1 MLVAVLVMWAA
12 TKVVCDAQDPWP
24 IKIFKT
30 RIYSMD
36 ARVGIPIL
44 GEARFGAF
52 NMIGYA
58 DGRTSA
64 RFTELRTS
72 APSGQ
77 EYLFRVDIAGYGFYL
92 DEDFR
97 EQRLLDENFTNGT
110 YTVSATTTNG
120 TNDQVSLD
128 LTENEYP
135 GSIRINNLI
144 AAQSV
149 NPTNDFT
156 LTWDPIPGAL
166 ATDRIRVNFD
176 VDFAGGQPTW
186 DAPDLFGT
194 NTLPGTA
201 TSLTIPTAALTNITR
216 NHSANITI
224 YRISQLATNAGG
236 TLMGAIG
243 HASSTTFQL
252 GIAGTT
258 NDYPVYPGL
267 QSLSPT
273 IGDTNIPVNTVFT
286 LTFWSSLDTNVN
298 LAEALVWTGIPD
310 TNNFD
315 YSWDTNGTR
324 LFCRYHPALPAGA
337 EIGFGFAGN
346 LVTNSFR
353 PTSTARRSPSLETR
367 FTTTNGTP
375 ITVSSAFTNLTYT
388 TASNG
393 VAVGPDIEWYA
404 AGKTRHLEQQGGT
417 ITHRR
422 SAAFECSARMSGRP
436 SAAGIAVTMPDGTI
450 VSDAYIDY
458 LGVSTQLYSA
468 SFELGSAEDLDR
480 FVPDGTYG
488 LTMDTHYDGLRT
500 VSLEVTNANYP
511 NDPLIANHQAALV
524 INPTNDFVVQW
535 HGITNPG
542 PDDIVALRVLNV
554 FNRVVYQTP
563 GLNEFNALPGSSTE
577 RTIPAGTLSPG
588 RAFRCELA
596 YVKVVNIDT
605 NSYPGV
611 VGLTYFTKVT
621 SAPIQTT
628 GSRRPLRLNWRSS
641 TNGSH
646 KIQLDT
652 EPMAR
657 YLLEFSNNLRNWYT
671 TTSFSTEADGATEHT
686 DFTVS
691 NSTLP
696 AFYRIREDH
705 SDTYRGSRV
714 IRQPFRTVALPPQSA
729 VRPAAPLLSGDQSA
743 AVIILREPFV
753 PDPFPP
759 LAPLSNQ

>member
-1 MLVAVLVMWAA
+1 MLIAVLVIWAA

-36 ARVGIPIL
+36 PQVGIPFL
-44 GEARFGAF
+44 GAARLGVF
-52 NMIGYA
+52 NMIGCA

-77 EYLFRVDIAGYGFYL
+77 EYPFGLDIAGYGFSL

-120 TNDQVSLD
+120 TNDQISLV
-128 LTENEYP
+128 LTETNYP
-135 GSIRINNLI
+135 GIIRINNLI

-166 ATDRIRVNFD
+166 ATDRIRITLQ
-176 VDFAGGQPTW
+176 VDFAGVQPTW
-186 DAPDLFGT
+186 DAPDIFGT

-201 TSLTIPTAALTNITR
+201 TSLTIPSAALTNITR
-216 NHSANITI
+216 TRSADITI

-236 TLMGAIG
+236 TMMGAIG
-243 HASSTTFQL
+243 HASSTKFQL

-258 NDYPVYPGL
+258 NVFSFPGL
-267 QSLSPT
+267 LSLSPT

-286 LTFWSSLDTNVN
+286 LTFWSPMDTNVN

-315 YSWDTNGTR
+315 YYRDTNGTR
-324 LFCRYHPALPAGA
+324 LFCRYNPALPAGA
-337 EIGFGFAGN
+337 EIGFGLAGI

-353 PTSTARRSPSLETR
+353 PTSTVQRSTSLETI

-375 ITVSSAFTNLTYT
+375 ITVSSIYTNVTYN

-393 VAVGPDIEWYA
+393 VAGGKDIEWYA
-404 AGKTRHLEQQGGT
+404 AGKTRHLEQQGGMVS
-417 ITHRR
+417 HRR
-422 SAAFECSARMSGRP
+422 TAEFECSARMSGRP
-436 SAAGIAVTMPDGTI
+436 SAAGIAVTMPDGTV
-450 VSDAYIDY
+450 VSDKYIDY
-458 LGVSTQLYSA
+458 LDVSTQLYAA
-468 SFELGSAEDLDR
+468 SFELASAEDLDQ
-480 FVPDGTYG
+480 FVPDGTYS
-488 LTMDTHYDGLRT
+488 LTMDTHYDGLKT
-500 VSLEVTNANYP
+500 VSLGITNANYP
-511 NDPLIANHQAALV
+511 NDPLIANHQAALA

-535 HGITNPG
+535 HGITDPG
-542 PDDIVALRVLNV
+542 PDDIVALRVMNA

-563 GLNEFNALPGSSTE
+563 GLNELNALPGSSTE
-577 RTIPAGTLSPG
+577 WTIPAGTLPSG
-588 RAFRCELA
+588 RTFHCELA
-596 YVKVVNIDT
+596 YVRVVSIDT

-611 VGLTYFTKVT
+611 VGLTYFAKVT

-646 KIQLDT
+646 TIRLDT
-652 EPMAR
+652 EPMAS
-657 YLLEFSNNLRNWYT
+657 YLLEFSSNLQNWYT
-671 TTSFSTEADGATEHT
+671 TSYFSTVANGATEHF

-691 NSTLP
+691 KSTLP
-696 AFYRIREDH
+696 MFYRIREDH
-705 SDTYRGSRV
+705 SDTYRSSRV
-714 IRQPFRTVALPPQSA
+714 IRQPFRAEALPSQSVFRSPIQLRA
-729 VRPAAPLLSGDQSA
+729 VDQTAAE
-743 AVIILREPFV
+743 IIAREPFV
-753 PDPFPP
+753 LDRFFPP